1 MTDPIG
7 LPPAVVRDDT
17 RSILSYIQ
25 NARIVSAARETALAR
40 LQAWLIRRFWS
51 GIVTFAIGIAVAFVL
66 SRFAPFRPYF
76 ALIATLLVIVLAS
89 RMGALVSIGRRMRT
103 ETIGTSVNSDSI
115 YTLAALGSG
124 KSGLGFA
131 LLSANVFG
139 LVLYALFASGLPATI
154 GLTGGIVPRFVA
166 VEAEG
171 LLDRVRADDQR
182 ASELEAAA
190 AKCAGSQVTPPAAVT
205 SARTAR
211 TAPAAER
218 APDTPSDAAN
228 AVETN
233 TGAGVD
239 DGTGG
244 GTDTDTDTGTAPS
257 CDELFRYARLA
268 REQATVSRTLFE
280 QYRQVP
286 DTGTPR
292 QPVDAARRALG
303 LWSSTDLFKMLL
315 WAFIAGFFEQL
326 VPDMLDSLKTLAQER
341 KKRVP

>member
-1 MTDPIG
+1 MTDPLR

-66 SRFAPFRPYF
+66 SRFAPFRPHF
-76 ALIATLLVIVLAS
+76 ALMATLLVIVLAS

-190 AKCAGSQVTPPAAVT
+190 AKCAGSQVAPAAV
-205 SARTAR
+205 SRARTAQA
-211 TAPAAER
+211 APAAER
-218 APDTPSDAAN
+218 APDAPSDAAN
-228 AVETN
+228 AIETN

-239 DGTGG
+239 DGTDGS
-244 GTDTDTDTGTAPS
+244 TDTDAGTAPS

-286 DTGTPR
+286 DTGTPH